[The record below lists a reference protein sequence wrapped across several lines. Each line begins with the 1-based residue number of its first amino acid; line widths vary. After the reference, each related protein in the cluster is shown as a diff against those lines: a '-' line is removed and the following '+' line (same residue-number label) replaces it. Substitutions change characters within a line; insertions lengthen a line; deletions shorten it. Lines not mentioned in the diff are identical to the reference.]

1 MINLANQLF
10 FTEEKNAIHKLIEAI
25 IEEYECCK
33 QIVKEHFNK
42 NLVMSVKY
50 EEKI

>member
-10 FTEEKNAIHKLIEAI
+10 FTENAIHKLIETI

-33 QIVKEHFNK
+33 QIIKEHFNK
-42 NLVMSVKY
+42 SLVMFVKD